1 MKAIR
6 TFDPGLEPISDL
18 LLFEGAEVGTITTA
32 LARSQ
37 VVAAKPGEV
46 VLAANSPN
54 VTVYVLLRGT
64 LRVDVTA
71 GEGGATHIARGECV
85 GELSVIDGTLTSAA
99 VTAVEEC
106 ELLALQGSLV
116 LELADFSH
124 AVARNLLRLLSRR
137 LRGTNVMLRVEA
149 EHSDLLRIRAT
160 TDALTGLFSRAWLD
174 NVIERLAGR
183 AEKGGESFAVVIMD
197 VDRFKA
203 FNDRWGQVVGD
214 RVLQRV
220 ADALRAGL
228 RPTDLAARYGGEEF
242 VAILNGLDSLETA
255 VRIAERVHAAVGR
268 ISLAAEVGSDS
279 APVTASLGVAVRAKG
294 EDPKELIERA
304 DEALHRAKQAGGNR
318 VEH

>member
-18 LLFEGAEVGTITTA
+18 LLFEGAEVGTVTAA

-37 VVAAKPGEV
+37 VLAAKPGEV
-46 VLAANSPN
+46 VITANSPN

-64 LRVDVTA
+64 LRVDVTS
-71 GEGGATHIARGECV
+71 GEGGTTHIARGECV
-85 GELSVIDGTLTSAA
+85 GELSVIDGTLTSAT
-99 VTAVEEC
+99 VTAVDEC
-106 ELLALQGSLV
+106 ELLALQGPLV

-137 LRGTNVMLRVEA
+137 LRGTNVMLREEA
-149 EHSDLLRIRAT
+149 EQSDRLRLRAT
-160 TDALTGLFSRAWLD
+160 TDALTGLFSRGWLD
-174 NVIERLAGR
+174 HMIERLASR

-197 VDRFKA
+197 VDHFKA

-242 VAILNGLDSLETA
+242 IAILNGLDRLENA
-255 VRIAERVHAAVGR
+255 VKIAQRVHAAVGR
-268 ISLAAEVGSDS
+268 ISLAAEVGSGA

-294 EDPKELIERA
+294 EDPKVLVGRA